1 MFYRAFRFVVSLLL
15 RNFFRVEP
23 VVDPSRALTAEGPV
37 IYVGNHPN
45 GLVDPG
51 LLFILV
57 RRHVTFLA
65 KAPLFRMPVL
75 GWLLKGLDAL
85 PVFRKQ
91 DGGGDTSKN
100 DATLTA
106 SVDALVQGRA
116 ITLFPE
122 GKSHSEPQLAELK
135 TGCARIALDAVS
147 KGAKVRL
154 VPVGITYGEKNRFRS
169 LVHVEVGAP
178 LEVSAFATPEGA
190 RDVEAVRR
198 LTDAIADALTA
209 LTLNLARW
217 EDLPLVKTAEALYA
231 LERGQAAGDLERQ
244 KAFAR
249 GLSLLRDEQPARFD
263 TLKAEVVAFQ
273 RRLELVQVTPEELT
287 FHYRPS
293 TVARFVVRNLVWLL
307 GLPVFLAGMAAFVV
321 PYWIPLGAVKL
332 ARPEADTESTVKVL
346 TLLLLAP
353 LWWALLVV
361 VGGWAWGLS
370 GALGALVGVPPLAL
384 FTRWYLERRVAAVR
398 DARVFFLFFSRQ
410 RLKARLLTEGRAL
423 AQAIDGVA
431 EELGPRVVGAAA
443 SPGPTGR

>member
-1 MFYRAFRFVVSLLL
+1 VFYRAFRLVVSVLL

-23 VVDPSRALTAEGPV
+23 VVDPARALEASGPV

-51 LLFILV
+51 LVFILV
-57 RRHVTFLA
+57 KRPVTFLA

-91 DGGGDTSKN
+91 DGRGDTSKN
-100 DATLTA
+100 DATLSA

-116 ITLFPE
+116 ITIFPE

-135 TGCARIALDAVS
+135 TGCARIALDAFGR
-147 KGAKVRL
+147 GAPVRI
-154 VPVGITYGEKNRFRS
+154 VPVGITYAEKNRFKS

-178 LEVSAFATPEGA
+178 LEVSAFATAGGA
-190 RDVEAVRR
+190 SDVEAVRR

-209 LTLNLARW
+209 ITLNLSAW
-217 EDLPLVKTAEALYA
+217 EDLPLVTTAEALYA
-231 LERGQAAGDLERQ
+231 LERQDEAGDVERQ

-263 TLKAEVVAFQ
+263 ALKAEVVSFQ

-287 FHYRPS
+287 FRYRPG
-293 TVARFVVRNLVWLL
+293 TVARFVLRNLGWLL
-307 GLPVFLAGMAAFVV
+307 GLPVFLVGMAAFVV
-321 PYWIPLGAVKL
+321 PYWLPLGAVKL

-346 TLLLLAP
+346 TLLLVAP
-353 LWWALLVV
+353 LWWALLVAL
-361 VGGWAWGLS
+361 GGWALGP
-370 GALGALVGVPPLAL
+370 AGALVAFVAVPPLAL
-384 FTRWYLERRVAAVR
+384 FTRWYLERRVAAAR
-398 DARVFFLFFSRQ
+398 DARVFFLFVSRR
-410 RLKARLLTEGRAL
+410 RLKARLLAEGRAL
-423 AQAIDGVA
+423 ARAIDDVA
-431 EELGPRVVGAAA
+431 EELKPRVV
-443 SPGPTGR
+443 R

>member
-1 MFYRAFRFVVSLLL
+1 VFYRAFRFVVALLL

-23 VVDPSRALTAEGPV
+23 VVDPSRALEAEGPV

-57 RRHVTFLA
+57 PRHVTFLA

-91 DGGGDTSKN
+91 DGSGDTSKN

-116 ITLFPE
+116 ITIFPE

-135 TGCARIALDAVS
+135 TGCARIALDAFG
-147 KGAKVRL
+147 KGAPVRI
-154 VPVGITYGEKNRFRS
+154 VPVGITYAEKNRFKS

-178 LEVSAFATPEGA
+178 LEVKAFATADGA
-190 RDVEAVRR
+190 KDVEAVRR
-198 LTDAIADALTA
+198 LTDAIADVLTA
-209 LTLNLARW
+209 ITLNLSAW
-217 EDLPLVKTAEALYA
+217 EDLPLVTTAEALYA
-231 LERGQAAGDLERQ
+231 LERGDQAGDVERQ

-249 GLSLLRDEQPARFD
+249 GLSVLREEQPARFD
-263 TLKAEVVAFQ
+263 ALKAEVVSFQ
-273 RRLELVQVTPEELT
+273 RRLELVRVTPEELT
-287 FHYRPS
+287 FQYRPA
-293 TVARFVVRNLVWLL
+293 TVARFVLRNLGWLL
-307 GLPVFLAGMAAFVV
+307 GLPVFLVGMVAFVV
-321 PYWIPLGAVKL
+321 PYWIPIGAVKL
-332 ARPEADTESTVKVL
+332 ARPEVDTESTVKVL

-353 LWWALLVV
+353 VWWALLVAL
-361 VGGWAWGLS
+361 GGWTFGLP
-370 GALGALVGVPPLAL
+370 GALAAVVAVPPLAL

-398 DARVFFLFFSRQ
+398 DARVFFLFFSRR
-410 RLKARLLTEGRAL
+410 RLKARLLGEGREL
-423 AQAIDGVA
+423 ARAIDAVA
-431 EELGPRVVGAAA
+431 EELRPRVV
-443 SPGPTGR
+443 R